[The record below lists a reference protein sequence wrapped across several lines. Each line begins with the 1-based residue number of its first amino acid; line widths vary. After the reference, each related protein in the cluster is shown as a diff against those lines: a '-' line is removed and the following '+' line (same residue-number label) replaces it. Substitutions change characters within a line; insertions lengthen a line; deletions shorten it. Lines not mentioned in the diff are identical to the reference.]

1 MTSTLSSF
9 DTLLHMQSPFR
20 SPDITEDELRLIE
33 SYLQPMTPDL
43 LSLPDVE
50 DNDVVIIGSMSES

>member
-1 MTSTLSSF
+1 
-9 DTLLHMQSPFR
+9 MQSPFR